1 MDNYFNY
8 TVTEFSSAIIVFNL
22 LFAFVLG
29 IAIAWTYMKTH
40 RGLSYS
46 QSLVFTLVIIN
57 ILGAVVMMVVR
68 NNIIG
73 AFALL
78 GAFSLIRF
86 RTILKETK
94 DVTFVF
100 YSLAV
105 GVAVGTNN
113 YMIAVL
119 TTIILSAIIF
129 LLTKYNFGSVTKSG
143 SLMTFVAR
151 ADFSAD
157 DYKNFFENYLESYS
171 LLQIKSLTDN
181 SREYSFAI
189 KVKKQKSTDEFIKE
203 FQALSEIENVDLVTS
218 RSATEY

>member
-1 MDNYFNY
+1 MENYFNY
-8 TVTEFSSAIIVFNL
+8 TITEFSSAVIVFNL
-22 LFAFVLG
+22 VFAFILG
-29 IAIAWTYMKTH
+29 LAIAWTYMKTH

-86 RTILKETK
+86 RTILKDTK
-94 DVTFVF
+94 DVVFVF
-100 YSLAV
+100 FSLAV

-113 YMIAVL
+113 YTIAIF
-119 TTIILSAIIF
+119 TTVILSGIIF
-129 LLTKYNFGSVTKSG
+129 LLTKYNFGSITKSG
-143 SLMTFVAR
+143 SLITFVAHT
-151 ADFSAD
+151 DFSID
-157 DYKNFFENYLESYS
+157 NYKNFLENHLEFYN
-171 LLQIKSLTDN
+171 LLQIKTLTDN

-189 KVKKQKSTDEFIKE
+189 KIKKQKSTDKFIKE
-203 FQALSEIENVDLVTS
+203 FQALEEIENVDLITGK
-218 RSATEY
+218 SASEY